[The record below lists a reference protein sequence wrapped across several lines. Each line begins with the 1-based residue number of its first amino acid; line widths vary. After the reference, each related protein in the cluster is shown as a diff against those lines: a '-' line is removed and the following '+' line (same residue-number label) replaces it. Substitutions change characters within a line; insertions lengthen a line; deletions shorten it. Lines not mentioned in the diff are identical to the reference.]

1 MVDALDS
8 KSSGRKAMRVRP
20 PPPAPFRGQT
30 PTGSVPINKL
40 ASSSDLLYTSYVFH
54 GAFTRGVMMKKLFVP
69 VSFAFLLLIFS
80 PQVFADEIK
89 FITLSDGSVI
99 KGEVVNVDKSTY
111 TVKTPN
117 MGTLKIKG
125 ADIESITK
133 DLPDKDSNTISDE
146 LNPTEL
152 KDQVG
157 IMQGKLLNDPAL
169 MEDLK
174 DMMQDEEV
182 MKIIS
187 SKDFITTIMSYDQD
201 RIKNNAQTQ
210 ELMNNPKIRELMI
223 KMEQK
228 LGQE

>member
-1 MVDALDS
+1 M
-8 KSSGRKAMRVRP
+8 KNK
-20 PPPAPFRGQT
+20 FI
-30 PTGSVPINKL
+30 PT
-40 ASSSDLLYTSYVFH
+40 
-54 GAFTRGVMMKKLFVP
+54 
-69 VSFAFLLLIFS
+69 SFFFLLLTITTLS
-80 PQVFADEIK
+80 FADEIK
-89 FITLSDGSVI
+89 VITLSDGSVI

-117 MGTLKIKG
+117 MGTIKIKDT
-125 ADIESITK
+125 DIESITK
-133 DLPDKDSNTISDE
+133 GLPAKDSNEISDE

-174 DMMQDEEV
+174 NMMQDEEV

-210 ELMNNPKIRELMI
+210 ELMSNPKIRELMI